1 MKYDR
6 PRRKRNVAGELGTY
20 FEICRDSRERGLL
33 MGGLLVSDSE
43 AGCLPSSTGRL
54 QRRQLHHSP
63 NAFSRNVSTPAVSL
77 GDETI
82 SLEGDTQ
89 TPARTSAV
97 IISVTRFCLS
107 STDGLEAHA

>member
-20 FEICRDSRERGLL
+20 FEICQDSRERGLL
-33 MGGLLVSDSE
+33 MGGLVSDSE
-43 AGCLPSSTGRL
+43 AGSLPCSTAPL
-54 QRRQLHHSP
+54 QRRHLHHSP
-63 NAFSRNVSTPAVSL
+63 NAFSRNVSTSAVSL

-97 IISVTRFCLS
+97 IISVAPLCLS